1 MKEVKQMK
9 KQRYQI
15 QEKGVILYLENYY
28 DRNRMIQLLH
38 CPEHIKEQ
46 LREALRE
53 GIKVNK

>member
-1 MKEVKQMK
+1 MK